1 MFNAKPRDDSK
12 KKKRVLYKS
21 SSLTFLKI
29 HATDTNFK
37 NNVND
42 YGYGVCNDDEHDQL
56 PGRYQ
61 DFFGTKP
68 LPTANGL
75 MGIG

>member
-1 MFNAKPRDDSK
+1 MTARRKNTFFTNP
-12 KKKRVLYKS
+12 S
-21 SSLTFLKI
+21 SMTFLKI

-68 LPTANGL
+68 LSTANGL